1 MSKMNDYPGSAPKPL
16 LKAQKLANLLDTS
29 VKIPLI
35 NFRIGLD
42 ALVGLIPGVGDVLML
57 LVSFRI
63 VQLGKQMGLPKGLIK
78 VMVLTCLLDFG
89 LGFIPLVG
97 DIDDFFY
104 KANQANVRIMEKYWV
119 SNNKDAIDKRT
130 QDALENWKS
139 AQ

>member
-1 MSKMNDYPGSAPKPL
+1 MKDYSGTAPKPL

-57 LVSFRI
+57 VVSFRI
-63 VQLGKQMGLPKGLIK
+63 VQLGKQIGLPRGLIK
-78 VMVLTCLLDFG
+78 VMIRNCLLDFG
-89 LGFIPLVG
+89 LGFIPVVG
-97 DIDDFFY
+97 DIADFFY
-104 KANQANVRIMEKYWV
+104 KANQANVRVMEKYWV
-119 SNNKDAIDKRT
+119 SNNKDAIDKHT
-130 QDALENWKS
+130 QDMLENWKA